1 VPSRDLIPLNGE
13 ESLTPAE
20 FNALSDIPPEL
31 EWLANI
37 TSPKTRRFYKS
48 DVHEFLAFTGLKDS
62 AALRTAARSHVI
74 AWRKDMEARM
84 LGPATIRRKLSALSS
99 LFDYLCERNAVLG
112 NPVDGV
118 KRPATNNNEGSTPAL
133 GDAQARRLLDAPP
146 ADTLKGVRDRA
157 ILATLL
163 YHGIRREELCLLRLR
178 DVQSRQGVMHFRIKG
193 KRDKIRFVPVHP
205 MALRLIGEYL
215 EMGKHG
221 GAVSNESL
229 DSALFRPVS
238 NNRTGTLDRH
248 LDPGSIYRN
257 IVMKYA
263 KATGISG
270 EAIGICVHSMRATAA
285 TNALSNEADI
295 AKVQEWL
302 GHANVSTTRL
312 YDRRKTR
319 PEDSPTFHVK
329 Y

>member
-1 VPSRDLIPLNGE
+1 MAGTELIPAG
-13 ESLTPAE
+13 SLTPAE
-20 FNALSDIPPEL
+20 FGALADVPPEL

-37 TSPKTRRFYKS
+37 TNPKTRRAYKI
-48 DVHEFLAFTGLKDS
+48 DVGEFSTFTGLREPKE
-62 AALRTAARSHVI
+62 LRTVARAHVI
-74 AWRKDMEARM
+74 AWRKDLESRNLA
-84 LGPATIRRKLSALSS
+84 PASIRRKLSALSS
-99 LFDYLCERNAVLG
+99 LFDYLCERNSVAG

-118 KRPATNNNEGSTPAL
+118 KRPMANGNEGSTPAL
-133 GDAQARRLLDAPP
+133 GDAQARRLLEAPAP
-146 ADTLKGVRDRA
+146 DTLKGVRDRA

-163 YHGIRREELCLLRLR
+163 YHGIRREELCSLRVR
-178 DVQSRQGVMHFRIKG
+178 DMQSRQGVVHFRIKG

-205 MALRLIGEYL
+205 MAQRLIEEYL
-215 EMGKHG
+215 AVAKHG
-221 GAVSNESL
+221 GGQHGADL
-229 DSALFRPVS
+229 DDPLFRPVV

-248 LDPGSIYRN
+248 LDPGSVYRN
-257 IVMKYA
+257 IVSKYG
-263 KATGISG
+263 KATGINAEVNG
-270 EAIGICVHSMRATAA
+270 LCVHSLRATAA
-285 TNALSNEADI
+285 TNALSHEADI